1 MMRTCYILSLLASVS
16 ATPAF
21 VFHSSIKD
29 QIYKSSDFDSR
40 SLLESIPPPED
51 GKKNVIFVLERTD
64 DGAEALSMLAAA
76 KKLQKIETLPY
87 EAHSHVSK
95 IDSVTNIIRQVDI
108 LSGRKGSAASTPL
121 SSLSDAL
128 DAKNEGSKF
137 RKNTYVVKVS
147 QENAGDIDS
156 VVDTVVSRPDVSSV
170 LLTAIRSF
178 SEVKADRLQKL
189 QKKPTANRARRLD
202 QADDADDAYNGFDGS
217 RYYVSMTPNILA
229 GLLFF
234 FFFVMSAIVGLGC
247 MNRIEG
253 QEVFTDKSPPVG
265 REA

>member
-1 MMRTCYILSLLASVS
+1 
-16 ATPAF
+16 
-21 VFHSSIKD
+21 
-29 QIYKSSDFDSR
+29 
-40 SLLESIPPPED
+40 
-51 GKKNVIFVLERTD
+51 
-64 DGAEALSMLAAA
+64 
-76 KKLQKIETLPY
+76 
-87 EAHSHVSK
+87 VSK

-128 DAKNEGSKF
+128 DAKNEGSKV
-137 RKNTYVVKVS
+137 RKSTYVVKVS

-178 SEVKADRLQKL
+178 SEVKAERLQKL
-189 QKKPTANRARRLD
+189 EKKPKANRARRLE
-202 QADDADDAYNGFDGS
+202 QADDAYNGFDGS

-234 FFFVMSAIVGLGC
+234 FFFIMSAIVGIGC

>member
-16 ATPAF
+16 AAPAF

-29 QIYKSSDFDSR
+29 QVYKSSGFDSR

-64 DGAEALSMLAAA
+64 DGAEALSILASA

-87 EAHSHVSK
+87 EAHPHVSK

-108 LSGRKGSAASTPL
+108 LSGRKGSASSTPL

-128 DAKNEGSKF
+128 DAKNEGSKV
-137 RKNTYVVKVS
+137 RKSTYVVKVS
-147 QENAGDIDS
+147 QESAGDIDS
-156 VVDTVVSRPDVSSV
+156 VVNSVLSRSDVSSV

-178 SEVKADRLQKL
+178 SEAKAERLQKL
-189 QKKPTANRARRLD
+189 DRKPKANRARRLD
-202 QADDADDAYNGFDGS
+202 QAAADDAYNGFDGS

-229 GLLFF
+229 GVLFF
-234 FFFVMSAIVGLGC
+234 FFFAMSAIVGIGC
-247 MNRIEG
+247 MGRIAG